1 MAKEKLLDQK
11 PELATNPQ
19 RIIDLFFGYSP
30 TFVLATA
37 VQLEVFTALT
47 SGALTAPDV
56 AKATS
61 SSPRGMAMLLD
72 ALVSLGLLDKQANR
86 YALTPDSEAYLVR
99 GKDGYLG
106 GFFDFLQGNL
116 QSWLRLTQAVK
127 SGDPIHKME
136 DQSGSEEFFPP
147 LIRALHVA
155 NMGPAHG
162 LARKLGLGTRWRGLR
177 VLDVA
182 AGSGVWGIAA
192 AQEDPS
198 TTVAALDFPKILT
211 IAREYAAK
219 AGVADRMSYLETDM
233 RDATFEDNT
242 YDLVILGN
250 ICHAEGADATREFLT
265 RVQPA
270 IRPNGKLAIVDMI
283 PNEERTE
290 PPFPLLFALQ
300 MLLHTTQGGTFTQSE
315 YTRWLQEAGFKKV
328 EAVDIRFHSPIIV
341 ASR

>member
-1 MAKEKLLDQK
+1 MAKEKLLDSK
-11 PELATNPQ
+11 PEIAASPQ
-19 RIIDLFFGYSP
+19 RIVDLWFGYAP
-30 TFVLATA
+30 TMVLVTA
-37 VQLEVFTALT
+37 VQLDVFGTMTEGAQTA
-47 SGALTAPDV
+47 ADV
-56 AKATS
+56 AKATNT
-61 SSPRGMAMLLD
+61 SPRGMTMLLD
-72 ALVSLGLLDKQANR
+72 ALVSLGLLEKQANR
-86 YALTPDSEAYLVR
+86 YDLTPESETYLV
-99 GKDGYLG
+99 KSSDGYLG
-106 GFFDFLQGNL
+106 GFFEMFQKGVHD
-116 QSWLRLTQAVK
+116 WLKLPEAVR
-127 SGDPIHKME
+127 SGAPVRSVEHQKR
-136 DQSGSEEFFPP
+136 SEEFFPP